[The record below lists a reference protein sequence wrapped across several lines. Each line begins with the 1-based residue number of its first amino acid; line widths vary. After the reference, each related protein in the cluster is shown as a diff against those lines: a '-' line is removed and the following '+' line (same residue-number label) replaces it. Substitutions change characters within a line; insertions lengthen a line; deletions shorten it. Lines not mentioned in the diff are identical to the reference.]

1 MFEYAGRVPS
11 VGGKV
16 SYIWN
21 IVINDTIIGQMNRVA
36 SRFSESEIGGSNL
49 YAYLYRDKIMYLPQ
63 ECLMNIIND
72 FKYLAN
78 EKLLDV
84 EEEYRHFHYIEIT
97 YDDTINNYFQ
107 I

>member
-1 MFEYAGRVPS
+1 MFIYAGIAQS
-11 VGGKV
+11 VSGKIT
-16 SYIWN
+16 YIWN
-21 IVINDTIIGQMNRVA
+21 IEINDTIIGQMKLVV
-36 SRFSESEIGGSNL
+36 SGVGGSNL
-49 YAYLYRDKIMYLPQ
+49 YAYLHRDKIMYLPQ
-63 ECLMNIIND
+63 ELLINIINN

-78 EKLLDV
+78 EKLLDI

>member
-1 MFEYAGRVPS
+1 MFIYAGIVQS
-11 VGGKV
+11 VSGKIT
-16 SYIWN
+16 YIWN
-21 IVINDTIIGQMNRVA
+21 IVINDTIIGQMKLVA
-36 SRFSESEIGGSNL
+36 SRFSEIGGSNL

-97 YDDTINNYFQ
+97 YVDTINNYFQ

>member
-1 MFEYAGRVPS
+1 MFEYAGIVQS
-11 VGGKV
+11 VSGKIT
-16 SYIWN
+16 YIWN
-21 IVINDTIIGQMNRVA
+21 IVINDTIIGQMKLVV
-36 SRFSESEIGGSNL
+36 SGVGGSNL

-63 ECLMNIIND
+63 ELLINIINN

-78 EKLLDV
+78 EKLLDI

>member
-1 MFEYAGRVPS
+1 MFIYAGIVQS
-11 VGGKV
+11 VSGKIT
-16 SYIWN
+16 YIWN
-21 IVINDTIIGQMNRVA
+21 IVINDTIIGQMKLVV
-36 SRFSESEIGGSNL
+36 SGVGGSNL
-49 YAYLYRDKIMYLPQ
+49 YAYLHRDKIMYLPQ

>member
-21 IVINDTIIGQMNRVA
+21 IVINDTIIGQMNLVA
-36 SRFSESEIGGSNL
+36 SGVGGSNL
-49 YAYLYRDKIMYLPQ
+49 YACLYRDKIMYLPQ

>member
-1 MFEYAGRVPS
+1 
-11 VGGKV
+11 
-16 SYIWN
+16 
-21 IVINDTIIGQMNRVA
+21 
-36 SRFSESEIGGSNL
+36 
-49 YAYLYRDKIMYLPQ
+49 MYLPQ